1 MGQERL
7 EEVGQRSG
15 QQELAD
21 VAGKALRVA
30 VLVPSQNGFWPAK
43 FCGSLSNMVIHFQGS
58 EYKEGDHDITVISK
72 SGPVM
77 PEVRHRLIGDA
88 MAWEATHILMISPE
102 LTFPADSIHRMLKR
116 GRGVVAVNYL
126 KNFISQDFSAYRA
139 GSTVKPDPVLPETE
153 EVDGVS
159 IGMALFCMPVFDVL
173 ELPYF
178 KHEQIEDTPA
188 FTEDHIFFWEKCKE
202 KEIPCIIDHE
212 LSQEIKSLHHGEIWH

>member
-1 MGQERL
+1 MEQERL

-43 FCGSLSNMVIHFQGS
+43 FCGS
-58 EYKEGDHDITVISK
+58 DITVISK